1 MLKEMI
7 YASLGL
13 ATITREKAEE
23 VISEL
28 VKKGEMTQEEGKD
41 ALGTLMKKAKEE
53 NEKLKQKIKEQVDSA
68 VTSLDIVKRTE
79 FDEAIKRI
87 SELEKE
93 LAQMKE
99 EMESQKKNK

>member
-41 ALGTLMKKAKEE
+41 ALSTLMKKAKEE

-93 LAQMKE
+93 LAQIKE

>member
-7 YASLGL
+7 YASIGL

-41 ALGTLMKKAKEE
+41 VLGTLMKKAKEE

-68 VTSLDIVKRTE
+68 VASLDTVTRTE

-93 LAQMKE
+93 LAQIKE